1 MCNKIIREK
10 QCNEW
15 TFFFARASVTP
26 SPLIHTPSSQLP
38 PIELITG
45 VAPPPP
51 TPGERS
57 GGVGLGALSVSGG
70 GGEKAFWA
78 INEQKTGAR
87 GRRRKTNKNILS
99 SKSCGGCFLNIKLV
113 SLHYNLICP
122 V

>member
-15 TFFFARASVTP
+15 TFFSAGASVTP
-26 SPLIHTPSSQLP
+26 SLLIHTPSSQLP

-45 VAPPPP
+45 VAPPP
-51 TPGERS
+51 TPGEGS
-57 GGVGLGALSVSGG
+57 GGVGSGALSVSGG

-87 GRRRKTNKNILS
+87 GRRRKTNKNILR
-99 SKSCGGCFLNIKLV
+99 SKSGGGCFLYIKLV
-113 SLHYNLICP
+113 SLHRKLICP
-122 V
+122 A